1 VSTMLDVAFAI
12 SGETIDAAYAVSLY
26 EALAR
31 QLQWLE
37 QEPAAGVFSIRG
49 LTHSADALLIGG
61 RTRVVLRVPAGRVAD
76 CQRLRGQ
83 CIDLPQPLRIG
94 AVTARELLPFPV
106 LYARL
111 VITGS
116 EAEADFLAEVQAEL
130 KAVDVDSEVIVG
142 RRGALQIGGRSE
154 VGYSVMLHGLTP
166 EESIL
171 MQERGLGRH
180 RKLGCGLFVPHK
192 SVAAVGG

>member
-1 VSTMLDVAFAI
+1 MRDVALAI
-12 SGETIDAAYAVSLY
+12 SGETIDAGYAVSLY

-31 QLQWLE
+31 QLQWLD

-49 LTHSADALLIGG
+49 LSLSAGRLLIGG
-61 RTRVVLRVPAGRVAD
+61 RTRVVLRVPAERVAD

-106 LYARL
+106 LYAHL
-111 VITGS
+111 VVTGC
-116 EAEADFLAEVQAEL
+116 EAEPAFLADVLAEL
-130 KAVDVDSEVIVG
+130 ESVGVDCQVIVG
-142 RRGALQIGGRSE
+142 RSGELRTGSGRE
-154 VGYSVMLHGLTP
+154 MGYSVMLHGLTP
-166 EESIL
+166 DESIL
-171 MQERGLGRH
+171 LQERGLGRH

-192 SVAAVGG
+192 SVAAVGS

>member
-106 LYARL
+106 
-111 VITGS
+111 ITGS

>member
-1 VSTMLDVAFAI
+1 MQDVALAI
-12 SGETIDAAYAVSLY
+12 SGETIDTGYAVSLY

-31 QLQWLE
+31 QLLWLA

-49 LTHSADALLIGG
+49 LSHSADRLLIGG
-61 RTRVVLRVPAGRVAD
+61 RTRIVLRVPAERVAD
-76 CQRLRGQ
+76 CQRLCGQ
-83 CIDLPQPLRIG
+83 CIELPQPLRVG

-106 LYARL
+106 LYAHL
-111 VITGS
+111 VVTGREDES
-116 EAEADFLAEVQAEL
+116 AFLADVQAEL
-130 KAVDVDSEVIVG
+130 ESVGVSCQVIVG
-142 RRGALQIGGRSE
+142 RSGGVQIGGRRE

-171 MQERGLGRH
+171 IQEHGLGRH

-192 SVAAVGG
+192 SVAAVGS